1 MCYKKKIRLSID
13 HWKVAML
20 AREIMTANV
29 VSVYENAVLAQAVD
43 LMLKLKVSG
52 LPVVDTEGQLVGIL
66 SEGDLMRRIEL
77 DTEPKRSKWLEFL
90 LGPGRLAEDY
100 VKTHAR
106 HVKDVMTKT
115 VCSVGETTPVG
126 EVVSTM
132 NAHHVKRVPVVRDGK
147 PVGIISRADLV
158 RALGRVLDQPTTPP
172 AVSDADLKDKIIET
186 LRQNWAPN
194 ARISVQVH
202 DGNVELRGILTDE
215 RQHDAIRVAVE
226 NIPGVK
232 AIEDGLA
239 YVDVH
244 AGVFF

>member
-1 MCYKKKIRLSID
+1 
-13 HWKVAML
+13 ML
-20 AREIMTANV
+20 AREVMTGNV
-29 VSVYENAVLAQAVD
+29 VSVYENAMLAQAVD
-43 LMLKLKVSG
+43 LLLKLKVSG
-52 LPVVDTEGQLVGIL
+52 LPVVDSEGKLVGIL

-106 HVKDVMTKT
+106 HVKDVMTRT
-115 VCSVGETTPVG
+115 VCTVAETTPLA

-158 RALGRVLDQPTTPP
+158 RTLARVLDEPAAQQ
-172 AVSDADLKDKIIET
+172 AVSDADLKDKIITT
-186 LRQNWAPN
+186 LQQDWAPN

-202 DGNVELRGILTDE
+202 DGQVELRGILTDE

-232 AIEDGLA
+232 AIEDGLT
-239 YVDVH
+239 YVDIH